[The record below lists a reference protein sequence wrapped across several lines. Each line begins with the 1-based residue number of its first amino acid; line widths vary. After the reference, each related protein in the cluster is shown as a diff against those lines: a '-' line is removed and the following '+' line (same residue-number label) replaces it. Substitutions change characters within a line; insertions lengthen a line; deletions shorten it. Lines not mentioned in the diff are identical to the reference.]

1 MGKQWPAGGRA
12 ASALTCALLPAMP
25 VSALMLTEQ
34 PVETSLESTLSV
46 GAAWSTASPDPEFI
60 GLNKGGNALSE
71 AGDDGRLNF
80 RRGDL
85 VSQVIK
91 GVHGLSVRYGDSG
104 LFVRGKYWYDVELH
118 DGERPFKPIRD
129 HGRERAARTRGAQ
142 LLDAYVDHRFELAAQ
157 PGLVR
162 LGRQVVNWGE
172 STFLRGGIN
181 AINPVDVPA
190 FRRPGAEVREG
201 LLPTELLYL
210 SQSLSD
216 NVTVE
221 LFYQLHWE
229 ASVLENCGTFFSTAD
244 IVAPGCDDNLAML
257 ITRDDTYDAL
267 YAQALAGG
275 APPATAAVIA
285 DTTLAAL
292 VAQGVRWGMPDE
304 GVLMPRAPDREARD
318 AGQYGVALT
327 TWLPAAATELGLYA
341 MTYHS
346 RTPYLG
352 GMLPDTTVYTNAAGF
367 GALAP
372 VVVGANARYYLSY
385 PEDIRLYGASFST
398 SLPGGLAWSGEVSY
412 RPNLPV
418 QVNATDIVYAGV
430 KPLGPAYAGASPLSL
445 VPGQDYR
452 GYQRKE
458 VTQWQTS
465 LIGAFGPVLGA
476 AQLTLAG
483 EVGAVHTGGLA
494 SSRDVR
500 YGAGPGGRPGAEC
513 DTGGVLVNYCHNEGY
528 VTRTAWGYRTRAM
541 LRYNDVFAGV
551 NLRPSLAWSH
561 DVQGDAGNGVF
572 SEGAR
577 AVSVA
582 LDADYLNSWYA
593 GISYTDYL
601 THPGYS
607 LGDRDFVA
615 VSLSVSF

>member
-1 MGKQWPAGGRA
+1 MTRRWAARGAA
-12 ASALTCALLPAMP
+12 ASALTCALLPAWP
-25 VSALMLTEQ
+25 AHAVLLTGGA
-34 PVETSLESTLSV
+34 VETSLESLLSA
-46 GAAWSTASPDPEFI
+46 GATWSTASPDKDFI

-71 AGDDGRLNF
+71 ANDDGRLNF

-91 GVHGLSVRYGDSG
+91 GVHSLSVRYGDSS

-118 DGERPFKPIRD
+118 DDERPFKPIRD
-129 HGRERAARTRGAQ
+129 NGRERAARTRGAQ

-172 STFLRGGIN
+172 STFLQGGIN

-201 LLPTELLYL
+201 LLPVDLFYL
-210 SQSLSD
+210 SRSLSD

-221 LFYQLHWE
+221 LFYQLRWE
-229 ASVLENCGTFFSTAD
+229 ATVLENCGTFFSTAD
-244 IVAPGCDDNLAML
+244 VSARGCDDNLTLL
-257 ITRDDTYDAL
+257 ITRDDTYEAV
-267 YAQALAGG
+267 YAQALADG
-275 APPATAAVIA
+275 ASPAMAAAAA
-285 DTTLAAL
+285 DATLAGLA
-292 VAQGVRWGMPDE
+292 AQGVRWGTPDE

-327 TWLPAAATELGLYA
+327 TWLPDAATEFGLYT

-352 GMLPDTTVYTNAAGF
+352 GMLPETTVYANAAGF

-412 RPNLPV
+412 RPNLPI

-430 KPLGPAYAGASPLSL
+430 KPLGVAYAGASPLSL

-458 VTQWQTS
+458 VTQWQSS
-465 LIGAFGPVLGA
+465 LIGYLGPVFGA
-476 AQLTLAG
+476 AQMTLAG
-483 EVGAVHTGGLA
+483 EVGVVHTGGLE
-494 SSRDVR
+494 SLHDVR
-500 YGAGPGGRPGAEC
+500 YGPGPGGTPGAEC
-513 DTGGVLVNYCHNEGY
+513 ATGGALVNYCHNDGY
-528 VTRTAWGYRTRAM
+528 VTRTAWGYRARAM

-561 DVQGDAGNGVF
+561 DVQGHAGNGVF
-572 SEGAR
+572 SEGDR

-582 LDADYLNSWYA
+582 LDADYLNTWYA

-601 THPGYS
+601 AHPGDHF
-607 LGDRDFVA
+607 GDRDFVA

>member
-1 MGKQWPAGGRA
+1 MGKHWPAGGRV
-12 ASALTCALLPAMP
+12 ASALTCVLLPATP
-25 VSALMLTEQ
+25 ASALMLAER
-34 PVETSLESTLSV
+34 PVEASLESTLSV
-46 GAAWSTASPDPEFI
+46 GAAWSTASPDNDFI
-60 GLNKGGNALSE
+60 GLNKGGRALSE
-71 AGDDGRLNF
+71 ASDDGRLNF

-91 GVHGLSVRYGDSG
+91 GVHGLSLRYGDSS

-181 AINPVDVPA
+181 AINPIDVPA

-201 LLPTELLYL
+201 LLPANLVYM
-210 SQSLSD
+210 SQSLTD
-216 NVTVE
+216 NVTAE
-221 LFYQLHWE
+221 LFYQLRWE
-229 ASVLENCGTFFSTAD
+229 ATVLENCGTFFSTTD
-244 IVAPGCDDNLAML
+244 VAARGCDDNLAL
-257 ITRDDTYDAL
+257 LVTRDDTYDAL

-275 APPATAAVIA
+275 APPATAAAIA
-285 DTTLAAL
+285 DTTMAAL
-292 VAQGVRWGMPDE
+292 AAQGVRWGRPDE

-318 AGQYGVALT
+318 AGQYGIALT
-327 TWLPAAATELGLYA
+327 TWLPATGTELGLYA

-346 RTPYLG
+346 RTPYIG
-352 GMLPDTTVYTNAAGF
+352 GLLPDAQVYANAAGF

-430 KPLGPAYAGASPLSL
+430 KPLGMAYADASPLWL
-445 VPGQDYR
+445 VPGEDYR

-458 VTQWQTS
+458 VTQWQST
-465 LIGAFGPVLGA
+465 LIGHLGPVLGG

-483 EVGAVHTGGLA
+483 EVGVVHTGGLE
-494 SSRDVR
+494 SFSEVR
-500 YGAGPGGRPGAEC
+500 YGDGPGGSPGAEC
-513 DTGGVLVNYCHNEGY
+513 ATGGALVNYCHNDGY

-561 DVQGDAGNGVF
+561 DVRGHAGNRVF
-572 SEGAR
+572 SEGDR

-582 LDADYLNSWYA
+582 LEADYLNTWQM

-601 THPGYS
+601 AHPGYH
-607 LGDRDFVA
+607 LGDRDFIA
-615 VSLSVSF
+615 LSLSVSF